1 MNFENSYKKLSISEI
16 CTINP
21 SKNEIKDIENIEV
34 SFIPMNNV
42 SENGK
47 IDASEKKYIE
57 EVKSGFTYFKD
68 DDILF
73 AKITPCMENGKG
85 AVAKNLLN
93 GIGFGSTEFHILRPN
108 KDINSK
114 WLYYITKYREF
125 RKIAEINMTGS
136 AGQKRVP
143 KSFFEKY
150 KILVPQIS
158 VQDKI
163 VEALDK
169 SQDLIDKRKKQ
180 IEELDLLVK
189 SKFIEMFGD
198 PVINKKGW
206 KVRELLEVA
215 TLLNG
220 RAYKQDELLDEGK
233 TPVLRVGNFFSNR
246 NWFYSDLEL
255 DEEKY
260 CYNGD
265 LLYAWSAS
273 FGPKI
278 WDGDRVIYHYHIWK
292 LVVDENKINK
302 IYLYWILNILTDFFK
317 SNTHGAT
324 MLHLTK
330 VGMEKNKI
338 ILPSLDLQ
346 NQFEEFVKK
355 VDKLKLEMEKSLKE
369 LEDNFN
375 SLMQKAFKGELFQ

>member
-1 MNFENSYKKLSISEI
+1 MDFRNLNEISEI
-16 CTINP
+16 IMGQSPSSDSYNNENLGIPFFQGKSEFGTLNPIVKMYCTEPKKIAKP
-21 SKNEIKDIENIEV
+21 SDILMSVRAPVGDVNIANIECCIGRGLCAIRSKANV
-34 SFIPMNNV
+34 NHKYLYYFLLTQKEYLENKSTGSTFKAINKNTV
-42 SENGK
+42 SE
-47 IDASEKKYIE
+47 
-57 EVKSGFTYFKD
+57 
-68 DDILF
+68 L
-73 AKITPCMENGKG
+73 
-85 AVAKNLLN
+85 
-93 GIGFGSTEFHILRPN
+93 
-108 KDINSK
+108 
-114 WLYYITKYREF
+114 
-125 RKIAEINMTGS
+125 
-136 AGQKRVP
+136 
-143 KSFFEKY
+143 
-150 KILVPQIS
+150 LVPIMELDKQK
-158 VQDKI
+158 KI
-163 VEALDK
+163 VEILDIA
-169 SQDLIDKRKKQ
+169 QELIDKRKKQ

-255 DEEKY
+255 EEEKY

-346 NQFEEFVKK
+346 NQFAGLVKK
-355 VDKLKLEMEKSLKE
+355 VDKLKFEMEKSLKE

>member
-355 VDKLKLEMEKSLKE
+355 VDKLKFEMEKSLKE